1 VSFVGIESILLAL
14 GLLLLGLATWLVFG
28 KR

>member
-1 VSFVGIESILLAL
+1 VGIESILLAL